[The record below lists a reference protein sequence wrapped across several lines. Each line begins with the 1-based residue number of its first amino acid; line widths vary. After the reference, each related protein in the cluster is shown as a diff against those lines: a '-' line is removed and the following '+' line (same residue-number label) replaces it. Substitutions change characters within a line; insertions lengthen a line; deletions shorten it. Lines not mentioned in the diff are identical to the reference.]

1 MMHTLLVGTIVASA
15 LAGPTS
21 LADTPFTPE
30 SPVASTAPATAAE
43 TTKLIPLVGE
53 TLGIGFTVVVNQD
66 CPEGYWVHRD
76 GWVGALPALVTF
88 GAFYT
93 VERRGAKTNVSGL
106 MTNGNIGP
114 KQVSIEL
121 KCTTDFAQAKKT
133 IFHGMD

>member
-1 MMHTLLVGTIVASA
+1 MLQSLLIGTIVAST

-21 LADTPFTPE
+21 LADTPSTHE
-30 SPVASTAPATAAE
+30 SPAASSAPATAAE
-43 TTKLIPLVGE
+43 TTKTIPLVGE

-76 GWVGALPALVTF
+76 GWVGALPELVTF
-88 GAFYT
+88 GALYT

-106 MTNGNIGP
+106 MTNGSIWP
-114 KQVSIEL
+114 KQVSIGL
-121 KCTTDFAQAKKT
+121 KCTTDLAQAKKT